1 MTKKQALG
9 RGLGALI
16 SDAPAT
22 DSREN
27 TPASAPAPVV
37 VSVEEIDIALIDTNP
52 YQPRQH
58 FDEEALAELSASIE
72 QIGIVQPITVCA
84 GNDGRYVLIAGE
96 RRLRAAKMAG
106 LKTIPAFTRTADDQG
121 LLEMGLIENIQREDL
136 NAMEVA
142 TTYQRLIDECKLT
155 QEQLADRVGKKRAT
169 VTNYL
174 RLLKLQGEVQ
184 KALID
189 KQIDMGHARALLTL
203 DQPKLQLL
211 ALKRIVDGDLSV
223 RKAEELIKTMAAEKP
238 APMPKPMLGEP
249 EEYLRDHLINTMGLR
264 ADVKP
269 GLKGDGKIVI
279 SYNNPDELDMILEK
293 FDKFKE

>member
-1 MTKKQALG
+1 M
-9 RGLGALI
+9 
-16 SDAPAT
+16 
-22 DSREN
+22 
-27 TPASAPAPVV
+27 
-37 VSVEEIDIALIDTNP
+37 
-52 YQPRQH
+52 
-58 FDEEALAELSASIE
+58 
-72 QIGIVQPITVCA
+72 QPITVCA

-238 APMPKPMLGEP
+238 APKPKPMLGEP

>member
-1 MTKKQALG
+1 M
-9 RGLGALI
+9 I
-16 SDAPAT
+16 SDAPAPE
-22 DSREN
+22 SRES
-27 TPASAPAPVV
+27 TPTPQPPAVV
-37 VSVEEIDIALIDTNP
+37 GVKEIEIDLIDTNP
-52 YQPRQH
+52 FQPRQH

-72 QIGIVQPITVCA
+72 QIGIVQPITVSD
-84 GNDGRYVLIAGE
+84 GKDGRYTLIAGE

-106 LKTIPAFTRTADDQG
+106 LKAIPAFTRTANDQE

-136 NAMEVA
+136 NAIEIA
-142 TTYQRLIDECKLT
+142 TTYQRLIDECSLT

-189 KQIDMGHARALLTL
+189 KEIDMGHARALLTI
-203 DQPKLQLL
+203 DEPKLQQL
-211 ALKRIVDGDLSV
+211 ALKRIIDGGLSV
-223 RKAEELIKTMAAEKP
+223 RKAEELAKTMAAEKP
-238 APMPKPMLGEP
+238 APKPKPTLAEP
-249 EEYLRDHLINTMGLR
+249 EEHLRDHLVNTMGLR

-269 GLKGDGKIVI
+269 GQKGDGKIVI
-279 SYNNPDELDMILEK
+279 SYNNPDELEMILEK